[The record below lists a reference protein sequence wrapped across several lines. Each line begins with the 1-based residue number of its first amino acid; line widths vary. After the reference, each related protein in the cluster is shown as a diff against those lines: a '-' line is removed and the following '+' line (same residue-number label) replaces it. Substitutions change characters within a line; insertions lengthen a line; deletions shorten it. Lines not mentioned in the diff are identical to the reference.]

1 MQLGLFLALSSY
13 LFDIKSLN
21 LIGFVWLPFSL
32 RQDRLRA
39 SDFDF
44 PISSFQFPNFE
55 FLISTCPAF
64 ATPLGL
70 KNQHRRLD

>member
-1 MQLGLFLALSSY
+1 MQLGLFLALPSY
-13 LFDIKSLN
+13 LFDIKSLSP
-21 LIGFVWLPFSL
+21 IGFVCLLFFL
-32 RQDRLRA
+32 LQDWFRPP
-39 SDFDF
+39 DFEF
-44 PISSFQFPNFE
+44 PVYSFQFPNFE